1 MWHQKSHKNNPS
13 NNCKLLNRYSAAYI
27 KQRLTVVH
35 AWRHPVM
42 TCLVTRLAAELIYYC
57 PNVFCKSTLIGKY
70 NYITRVVSIQLQNLS
85 LNTNFD
91 NCTHFVFEL
100 QFINSH
106 QYAYTIILYMT
117 WCILLT
123 QCYISFDSLFSM
135 NYESFTTTS
144 RWPCIWPCNINQT

>member
-1 MWHQKSHKNNPS
+1 
-13 NNCKLLNRYSAAYI
+13 
-27 KQRLTVVH
+27 
-35 AWRHPVM
+35 M

-70 NYITRVVSIQLQNLS
+70 NYITRFVSIQLHNLS

-91 NCTHFVFEL
+91 NCTNFVFEL

-117 WCILLT
+117 
-123 QCYISFDSLFSM
+123 
-135 NYESFTTTS
+135 
-144 RWPCIWPCNINQT
+144 